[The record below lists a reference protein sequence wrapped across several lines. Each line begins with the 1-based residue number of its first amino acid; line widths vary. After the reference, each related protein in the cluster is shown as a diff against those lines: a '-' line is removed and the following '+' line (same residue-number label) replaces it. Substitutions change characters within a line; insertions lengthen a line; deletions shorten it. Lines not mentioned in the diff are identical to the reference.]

1 MKPLQISI
9 ITILTFTIF
18 ISINTVFGQVAPV
31 LDLPHAFFKT
41 DHEVYPIQ
49 YNITNGKLETTLV
62 DLGAR
67 ALIFIINAT
76 EDGQLSVELP
86 RKIIDATR
94 DGKDKPYF
102 VGLGDPNTGLKRIKA
117 DEILTNN
124 ETRVLS
130 INFTKGIRE
139 VEISGSYF
147 VENNYP
153 RSTINPYGE
162 WSPLAQWQHGI
173 YSEDVKC
180 KENLQLIIKKSDETP
195 ACVRYETAVKLVSR
209 GWTDSFWISAGGEVT
224 PSH

>member
-49 YNITNGKLETTLV
+49 YNITNGRLETTLV

-86 RKIIDATR
+86 RKIIDSTR
-94 DGKDKPYF
+94 FGTDKPYF
-102 VGLGDPNTGLKRIKA
+102 VGIGDLTNGLKRIKA
-117 DEILTNN
+117 KEILTNN

-139 VEISGSYF
+139 VEISGSFF

-153 RSTINPYGE
+153 RSTINLYGE

-180 KENLQLIIKKSDETP
+180 KENFQLVIKKSDETP

-209 GWTDSFWISAGGEVT
+209 GWTDSFWISAGGEVA